1 MQGMNMAVDILLDEN
16 DDLLFKDGEL
26 VLGESTTQE
35 VGIIVRLNQGELKE
49 DPLLGPNLITLINSN
64 ASKAKIKQRMKLH
77 LARDGKNYDEFRDLL
92 TLNIATH

>member
-1 MQGMNMAVDILLDEN
+1 MAKDILLDGN

-26 VLGESTTQE
+26 VIGESLTQE

-64 ASKAKIKQRMKLH
+64 ASKAKIKQKVKIH
-77 LARDGKNYDEFRDLL
+77 LARDGKNYDDFRDLI
-92 TLNIATH
+92 TLNAATH